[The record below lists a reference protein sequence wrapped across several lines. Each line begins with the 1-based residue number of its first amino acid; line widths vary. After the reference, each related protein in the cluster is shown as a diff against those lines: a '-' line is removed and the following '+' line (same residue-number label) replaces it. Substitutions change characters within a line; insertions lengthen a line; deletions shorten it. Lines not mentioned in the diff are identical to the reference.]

1 MISTMLKT
9 SQTCMTQLRS
19 SQLASRFYVKV
30 LQKDTLSDNVKKAEY
45 AVRGKIP
52 MRGEEI
58 QTEINKGAGAKYPFT
73 STTSLNIGN
82 PQAVGQGH
90 ISFNREVLSGLINP
104 SLLTTTAL
112 SHDAKERALKYKKL
126 LDTPMGR

>member
-1 MISTMLKT
+1 
-9 SQTCMTQLRS
+9 
-19 SQLASRFYVKV
+19 
-30 LQKDTLSDNVKKAEY
+30 
-45 AVRGKIP
+45 
-52 MRGEEI
+52 
-58 QTEINKGAGAKYPFT
+58 
-73 STTSLNIGN
+73 LNIGN